1 MVKTRYKRLKKP
13 RKRKRIHDFWT
24 HKEYQRIN
32 NMLKKV
38 IDANYEEINASIS
51 WTEEELER
59 LKLVKERREKEYH
72 YDRWRKI

>member
-13 RKRKRIHDFWT
+13 RKQKRIRDFWT

-38 IDANYEEINASIS
+38 IDANYEEINASIH

-59 LKLVKERREKEYH
+59 LKLVKERREKENH
-72 YDRWRKI
+72 YDRFEG